1 MRNQKG
7 VAAVETVLILV
18 IVAILAG
25 TGWYVYKARKNSD
38 KNLSN
43 ATSASQSQTASQTP
57 ATTPPS
63 ATDNQSLQSD
73 LDSIN
78 SAQSQASQ
86 DNNSAGAAVNDQQ
99 SEISVPTN

>member
-1 MRNQKG
+1 MRKQKG
-7 VAAVETVLILV
+7 MAALETVLILV
-18 IVAILAG
+18 IVAILAF

-43 ATSASQSQTASQTP
+43 ATSASQTARQTP
-57 ATTPPS
+57 AATTPAG

-73 LDSIN
+73 LNGIN